1 MDEENTDTNLYLSSF
16 QGASFFS
23 GHCAVRSV
31 DTLLAHKDTRDQASK
46 IIPKNLENIENF
58 KADNLNGF
66 LNSDKQKISD
76 LHKNHIDVGK
86 TGTISFT

>member
-1 MDEENTDTNLYLSSF
+1 MGSF

-23 GHCAVRSV
+23 GHLAVRST
-31 DTLLAHKDTRDQASK
+31 DTLLAHKEARDQVST
-46 IIPKNLENIENF
+46 IIPENLEEIENF

-76 LHKNHIDVGK
+76 LHKNHLDVGK
-86 TGTISFT
+86 TGENNQFHCSTCVV

>member
-1 MDEENTDTNLYLSSF
+1 M
-16 QGASFFS
+16 
-23 GHCAVRSV
+23 RST
-31 DTLLAHKDTRDQASK
+31 DTLLAHKDARDQVSK
-46 IIPKNLENIENF
+46 IIPENLEEIENF

-86 TGTISFT
+86 TGEHFTS